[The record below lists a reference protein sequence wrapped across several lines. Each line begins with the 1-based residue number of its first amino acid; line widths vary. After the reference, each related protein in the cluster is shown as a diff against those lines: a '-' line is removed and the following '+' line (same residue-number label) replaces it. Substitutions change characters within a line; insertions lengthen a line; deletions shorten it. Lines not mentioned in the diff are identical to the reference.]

1 MADLSPAHVLSED
14 EHAQALLQQ
23 QVALFE
29 HALAVEPGQDA
40 QQTQA
45 LDQAYAR
52 ISGLRSPLPGL
63 WLVVD
68 ARQQVRHANEQAGRL
83 LGIQCRALPG
93 RPLVELLPDAPE
105 LLLRVAAHPDGAINV
120 ETRFR
125 QYDGEWVPVL
135 LSMAQEQNSDGQ
147 SQYVLVGID
156 LRERRQMEL
165 QLRQAQ
171 KLEAMGSLAAGM
183 AHEINTPLQFLSDNL
198 GFIDDSC
205 TELLTVLSLARQEA
219 RPDGAL
225 SQALSRLDADF
236 MQQHLPL
243 ALQRSHD
250 GVRRVRDIV
259 NSLRSFAHPSEVAVP
274 EDLSLLLRQALTM
287 TAHDLR
293 QVAEVV
299 LALEPVPLVSC
310 RRDLLVQVLIN
321 LLTNAA
327 HAIAERQRQQPGHGC
342 VTLSLRGIKDG
353 RCVQLSVSD
362 DGCGIDDSIRHRI
375 FDPFFTTKPVGQGT
389 GQGLAISRA
398 LIVEQHGGALWC
410 EPRAEGGSRFVIEL
424 PVAETAA

>member
-1 MADLSPAHVLSED
+1 MADLSAPPVLSED

-29 HALAVEPGQDA
+29 YALAAEPEQDA

-45 LDQAYAR
+45 LNQAFAR
-52 ISGLRSPLPGL
+52 ISGLRSPVPGL
-63 WLVVD
+63 WLVID

-93 RPLVELLPDAPE
+93 RPLAELLPDAAE
-105 LLLRVAAHPDGAINV
+105 LLLQVATHPDGAINV

-125 QYDGEWVPVL
+125 HYDGEWVPVL

-147 SQYVLVGID
+147 IQYVLVGID
-156 LRERRQMEL
+156 LRERREMEL

-205 TELLTVLSLARQEA
+205 GDLLTVLSLACREA
-219 RPDGAL
+219 VPNGAL
-225 SQALSRLDADF
+225 SQALARLDVDF
-236 MQQHLPL
+236 VQAHLPQ
-243 ALQRSHD
+243 ALRRSHD

-259 NSLRSFAHPSEVAVP
+259 NSLRSFAHPGEVAVP
-274 EDLSLLLRQALTM
+274 EDLAQLVHQAVTM

-293 QVAEVV
+293 QVAEVK
-299 LALEPVPLVSC
+299 LALEPVPPVSC
-310 RRDLLVQVLIN
+310 RRDLILQVLIN

-327 HAIAERQRQQPGHGC
+327 HAIAERQRQRPGQGH
-342 VTLSLRGIKDG
+342 VTLSLYLHEGGQQAR
-353 RCVQLSVSD
+353 LSVSD
-362 DGCGIDDSIRHRI
+362 DGCGIDDAIRHRV
-375 FDPFFTTKPVGQGT
+375 FDPFFTTKAVGQGT
-389 GQGLAISRA
+389 GQGLAISRS
-398 LIVEQHGGALWC
+398 LIVEQHGGELWW
-410 EPRAEGGSRFVIEL
+410 EPVAAGGTTFVIAL
-424 PVAETAA
+424 PLSGEIS